1 MPDAGE
7 FDTRAELVA
16 LLMQKVEEDRYPST
30 TMLDMLEEMLTP
42 EDVPAYVEALANRMR
57 SENFP
62 SIPMLSR
69 LQKFA

>member
-16 LLMQKVEEDRYPST
+16 LLMQKVEEDRYPSS

-42 EDVPAYVEALANRMR
+42 DDVPAYVETLTNRMR

-62 SIPMLSR
+62 SISMLNR
-69 LQKFA
+69 VQKYA